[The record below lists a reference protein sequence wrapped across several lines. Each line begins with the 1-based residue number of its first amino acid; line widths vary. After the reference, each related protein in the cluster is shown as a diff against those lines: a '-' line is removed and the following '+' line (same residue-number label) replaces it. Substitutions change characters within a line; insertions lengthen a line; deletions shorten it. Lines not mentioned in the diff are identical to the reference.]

1 MTDSKTEFKTKKTA
15 DTKAACETES
25 KKSASKSDS
34 RAIGSKT
41 AKLPSKENFSEW
53 YHELLMMAE
62 IVDNRYPV
70 KGMCVWFPFGF
81 AIKKN
86 VYSIIRELLD
96 PDHQETQFPLMIP
109 ENEFMKEAQHIKG
122 FEDEVYWVTHG
133 GRSPLEVKLA
143 LRPTSETAIYPMFKL
158 WIRSHADLPLRIY
171 QIVNTF
177 RYETKHTR
185 PLIRLR
191 EITSFKEA
199 HTVHATWE
207 EAAEQ
212 VEVAIQRYSEF
223 YRRLATPFLV
233 SRRPSWD
240 KFPGA
245 DYTTAIDVIMPDGKT
260 LQVGT
265 AHHLGSTFAR
275 TYEITYE
282 AEDGEQKPVFQ
293 TCYGISERCIAALVS
308 VHGDDKGL
316 KLPWYVAPT
325 QVVIVPIL
333 LGDKE
338 KVLEVSRNLKSLL
351 AAAHIRVQLDT
362 SDERPGAK
370 FYKWE
375 MKGVPIRLEVGPR
388 DIEKGVV
395 TLVRRDGVKKAVPME
410 GLKDAILK
418 EAEEL
423 QTALYARAEQ
433 FSGGKVREVVSIEEA
448 KAQTQTGVALV
459 PWCGEVDCGHQLED
473 KVEANMLGEPQ
484 YQSFTDAACAVCGK
498 LTGKRAYMAKQ
509 Y

>member
-1 MTDSKTEFKTKKTA
+1 MTDSKIIKS
-15 DTKAACETES
+15 KA
-25 KKSASKSDS
+25 KDNKQ
-34 RAIGSKT
+34 
-41 AKLPSKENFSEW
+41 AKLPGKDNFSEW
-53 YHELLMMAE
+53 YHELLMTAE

-86 VYSIIRELLD
+86 VYAVIRELLD

-122 FEDEVYWVTHG
+122 FEEEVYWVTHG
-133 GRSPLEVKLA
+133 GTSPLEVKLA

-212 VEVAIQRYSEF
+212 VEVAISRYSEF
-223 YRRLATPFLV
+223 YRRLALPFLV

-265 AHHLGSTFAR
+265 AHHLGSTFAK

-282 AEDGEQKPVFQ
+282 AESGEQKLVSQ
-293 TCYGISERCIAALVS
+293 TCYGISERCIAALIS
-308 VHGDDKGL
+308 VHGDEKGL
-316 KLPWYVAPT
+316 VLPWGVAPT

-338 KVLEVSRNLKSLL
+338 KVLAVCRELQRKLS
-351 AAAHIRVQLDT
+351 AAHVRVQLDT

-395 TLVRRDGVKKAVPME
+395 TLARRDGAKKAVPME
-410 GLKDAILK
+410 GLVDAINK

-423 QTALYARAEQ
+423 QAALYTKATNLHDA
-433 FSGGKVREVVSIEEA
+433 KVKEVADIEEA
-448 KAQTQTGVALV
+448 KTQTQVGVALV
-459 PWCGEVDCGHQLED
+459 PWCGEVDCGHQLENQ
-473 KVEANMLGEPQ
+473 VEANMLGEPQ
-484 YQSFTDAACAVCGK
+484 YQSFPEAACAVCGK
-498 LTGKRAYMAKQ
+498 KSAGRTYMARQ

>member
-1 MTDSKTEFKTKKTA
+1 MTDSKA
-15 DTKAACETES
+15 DLKVQAN
-25 KKSASKSDS
+25 
-34 RAIGSKT
+34 
-41 AKLPSKENFSEW
+41 KLPSKERYSEW
-53 YHELLMMAE
+53 YHELLMQAE
-62 IVDNRYPV
+62 IIDNRYPV
-70 KGMCVWFPFGF
+70 KGMSVWFPFGF
-81 AIKKN
+81 AIRKH

-96 PDHQETQFPLMIP
+96 VDHQETLFPLMIP

-122 FEDEVYWVTHG
+122 FEEEVYWVTSG
-133 GRSPLEVKLA
+133 GTSPLDVKLA

-158 WIRSHADLPLRIY
+158 WIRSHADLPMRIY
-171 QIVNTF
+171 QIVSTF

-199 HTVHATWE
+199 HTVHATWDD
-207 EAAEQ
+207 AAAQ

-223 YRRLATPFLV
+223 YRRLAIPFLV

-245 DYTTAIDVIMPDGKT
+245 DYTTAIDVVMPDGRT

-265 AHHLGSTFAR
+265 AHHLGSTFAK

-282 AEDGEQKPVFQ
+282 AADGEQKLVSQ
-293 TCYGISERCIAALVS
+293 TCYGISERCIAALIS
-308 VHGDDKGL
+308 VHGDDRGL
-316 KLPWYVAPT
+316 ILPWCVAPV
-325 QVVIVPIL
+325 QIVIVPIL

-338 KVLEVSRNLKSLL
+338 LVLGVCKDLEQELR
-351 AAAHIRVQLDT
+351 AAGIRVKLDI

-388 DIEKGVV
+388 DIQKGVV
-395 TLVRRDGVKKAVPME
+395 TAARRDGVKKPLPVV
-410 GLKDAILK
+410 GLF
-418 EAEEL
+418 EALSSEAKGL
-423 QTALYARAEQ
+423 QTSLNDKAKQ
-433 FSGGKVREVVSIEEA
+433 FMESRVKPIITIDEA
-448 KAQTQTGVALV
+448 KRVTEGGVALV
-459 PWCGEVDCGHQLED
+459 PWCGSEDCGHKLED
-473 KVEANMLGEPQ
+473 QVGANMLGEPQ
-484 YQSFTDAACAVCGK
+484 YISFSEAACAVCGM
-498 LTGKRAYMAKQ
+498 TSCRRTYMARQ

>member
-1 MTDSKTEFKTKKTA
+1 MTDSKIIKS
-15 DTKAACETES
+15 KA
-25 KKSASKSDS
+25 KDGKQ
-34 RAIGSKT
+34 
-41 AKLPSKENFSEW
+41 AKLPAKKSFSEW
-53 YHELLMMAE
+53 YHELLMTAE

-81 AIKKN
+81 ALKKN
-86 VYSIIRELLD
+86 VYAVIRELLD
-96 PDHQETQFPLMIP
+96 PDHQETQFPLLIP

-122 FEDEVYWVTHG
+122 FEEEVYWVTSG
-133 GRSPLEVKLA
+133 GTSPLEVKLA

-207 EAAEQ
+207 EAQNQ
-212 VEVAIQRYSEF
+212 VEVAIARYSEF
-223 YRRLATPFLV
+223 YRRLALPFLV

-265 AHHLGSTFAR
+265 AHHLGSTFAK

-282 AEDGEQKPVFQ
+282 AENGEQKLVSQ
-293 TCYGISERCIAALVS
+293 TCYGISERCIAALIS
-308 VHGDDKGL
+308 VHGDEKGL
-316 KLPWYVAPT
+316 VLPWGVAPT

-338 KVLEVSRNLKSLL
+338 KVLAVCRELQSKLS
-351 AAAHIRVQLDT
+351 AAGVAVQLDT

-395 TLVRRDGVKKAVPME
+395 TLARRDGAKKAVPME
-410 GLKDAILK
+410 GLVEAIIK
-418 EAEEL
+418 EAEDL
-423 QTALYARAEQ
+423 QAVLSERAGL
-433 FSGGKVREVVSIEEA
+433 FHEA
-448 KAQTQTGVALV
+448 KVKEVAGINEAIAQTQVGVALV
-459 PWCGEVDCGHQLED
+459 PWCGEVECGHQLED
-473 KVEANMLGEPQ
+473 QVEANMLGEPQ
-484 YQSFTDAACAVCGK
+484 YQNFPEAACAVCGK
-498 LTGKRAYMAKQ
+498 MSTGRTYMARQ

>member
-1 MTDSKTEFKTKKTA
+1 MTDSKTKSN
-15 DTKAACETES
+15 S
-25 KKSASKSDS
+25 KDSK
-34 RAIGSKT
+34 R
-41 AKLPSKENFSEW
+41 AKLPKKEDFSEW
-53 YHELLMMAE
+53 YHELLMTAE
-62 IVDNRYPV
+62 IIDNRYPV

-81 AIKKN
+81 AIRKS
-86 VYSIIRELLD
+86 VYAIIRELLD

-122 FEDEVYWVTHG
+122 FEDEVYWVTCG
-133 GRSPLEVKLA
+133 GTAPLEVKLA

-207 EAAEQ
+207 DAAEQ
-212 VEVAIQRYSEF
+212 VETAIARYSEF
-223 YRRLATPFLV
+223 YRRLALPFLV

-245 DYTTAIDVIMPDGKT
+245 DYTTAIDVIMPDGRT

-275 TYEITYE
+275 TYDITYE
-282 AEDGEQKPVFQ
+282 DEAGEQKLVSQ
-293 TCYGISERCIAALVS
+293 TCYGISERCIAALIS
-308 VHGDDKGL
+308 VHGDEKGL
-316 KLPWYVAPT
+316 ALPWEVAPV
-325 QVVIVPIL
+325 QVAIVPIL

-338 KVLEVSRNLKSLL
+338 KVLSVCRELQGKL
-351 AAAHIRVQLDT
+351 AAEKIRVQLDT

-375 MKGVPIRLEVGPR
+375 MKGVPVRLEVGPR

-395 TLVRRDGVKKAVPME
+395 TLVRRDGAKKTAPMD
-410 GLKDAILK
+410 GLALAIAD

-423 QTALYARAEQ
+423 QAALYEKARTIHE
-433 FSGGKVREVVSIEEA
+433 GKVKEVSTIEEA
-448 KAQTQTGVALV
+448 RVQTEVGVALA

-473 KVEANMLGEPQ
+473 QVGANMLGEPQ
-484 YQSFTDAACAVCGK
+484 YQSFSEAACAVCGK
-498 LTGKRAYMAKQ
+498 KSAGRTYMARQ

>member
-1 MTDSKTEFKTKKTA
+1 MTDSKIMFDSKSKAKDNKQTKKEA
-15 DTKAACETES
+15 KQQV
-25 KKSASKSDS
+25 
-34 RAIGSKT
+34 
-41 AKLPSKENFSEW
+41 KLPAKEDFKLPAKEDFSEW
-53 YHELLMMAE
+53 YHELLMTAE
-62 IVDNRYPV
+62 VVDNRYPV

-81 AIKKN
+81 AIKRN
-86 VYSIIRELLD
+86 VYAIIRQLLD
-96 PDHQETQFPLMIP
+96 PDHQETQFPLLIP
-109 ENEFMKEAQHIKG
+109 ENEFMKEAEHIKG
-122 FEDEVYWVTHG
+122 FEEEVYWVTCG
-133 GRSPLEVKLA
+133 GTSPLDVKLA
-143 LRPTSETAIYPMFKL
+143 LRPTSETAIYPMFKV

-212 VEVAIQRYSEF
+212 VEVAIARYSEF
-223 YRRLATPFLV
+223 YRRLALSFLV

-245 DYTTAIDVIMPDGKT
+245 DYTTAIDVIMPDGRT

-265 AHHLGSTFAR
+265 AHHLGSTFAK

-282 AEDGEQKPVFQ
+282 AENGEQKLVSQ
-293 TCYGISERCIAALVS
+293 TCYGISERCIAALIS
-308 VHGDDKGL
+308 VHGDENGL
-316 KLPWYVAPT
+316 VLPWEVAPT

-338 KVLEVSRNLKSLL
+338 KVLAVCRQLKEELY
-351 AAAHIRVQLDT
+351 AAGMRAQLDT

-395 TLVRRDGVKKAVPME
+395 TLVRRDKVKKAVPMIE
-410 GLKDAILK
+410 LAIAISK

-423 QTALYARAEQ
+423 QAAIYSKACNLHDARV
-433 FSGGKVREVVSIEEA
+433 KEVASIEEA
-448 KAQTQTGVALV
+448 KAQTQVGVALV
-459 PWCGEVDCGHQLED
+459 PWCGEEECGHKLED
-473 KVEANMLGEPQ
+473 QVGANMLGQPQ
-484 YQSFTDAACAVCGK
+484 YRDFPTARCAACGK
-498 LTGKRAYMAKQ
+498 ESPGRTYMARQ

>member
-1 MTDSKTEFKTKKTA
+1 MTDPKTKSTSK
-15 DTKAACETES
+15 ES
-25 KKSASKSDS
+25 KQ
-34 RAIGSKT
+34 
-41 AKLPSKENFSEW
+41 AKLPRKEDFSEW
-53 YHELLMMAE
+53 YHELLMTAE
-62 IVDNRYPV
+62 IIDNRYPV

-81 AIKKN
+81 AIRKN
-86 VYSIIRELLD
+86 VYAIIRELLD

-122 FEDEVYWVTHG
+122 FEDEVYWVTCG
-133 GRSPLEVKLA
+133 GTVPLEVKLA

-207 EAAEQ
+207 DAAEQ
-212 VEVAIQRYSEF
+212 VETAIARYSEF
-223 YRRLATPFLV
+223 YRRLALPFLV

-265 AHHLGSTFAR
+265 AHHLGSTFAK

-282 AEDGEQKPVFQ
+282 SESGEQQLVSQ
-293 TCYGISERCIAALVS
+293 TCYGISERCIAALIS
-308 VHGDDKGL
+308 VHGDEKGL
-316 KLPWYVAPT
+316 ALPWEVAPV
-325 QVVIVPIL
+325 QVAIVPIL

-338 KVLEVSRNLKSLL
+338 KVLSVCRELQSKL
-351 AAAHIRVQLDT
+351 AAEKIRVQLDT

-388 DIEKGVV
+388 DIEKGAV
-395 TLVRRDGVKKAVPME
+395 TLVRRDGAKMTVPMD
-410 GLKDAILK
+410 GLALAIAA

-423 QTALYARAEQ
+423 QSALYEKARAIHECKVKEVSTIEQ
-433 FSGGKVREVVSIEEA
+433 AR
-448 KAQTQTGVALV
+448 AQTEAGVALV
-459 PWCGEVDCGHQLED
+459 PWCGEVECGHQLED
-473 KVEANMLGEPQ
+473 QVGANMLGEPQ
-484 YQSFTDAACAVCGK
+484 YQSFSEAACAVCGRK
-498 LTGKRAYMAKQ
+498 SAGRTYMARQ